1 MKIKA
6 ILLLSI
12 FMILAGCGNQG
23 GDTTKEAETNARAES
38 VDREFG
44 GQSVYD
50 LPKEQFSE
58 SAIDMLMDCGLADD
72 DIARLEKEI
81 IPKESPESGPYRDIS
96 GKEIADIWLEQLE
109 PGIFE
114 VSCTPD
120 NPSIWL
126 DAGHE
131 MILFSS
137 SRAIT
142 DDGDEELYLTGADG
156 NGLWRLTNNDW
167 HDYDP
172 DWSANRSRI
181 VFRAGYLEDYDL
193 FTMDID
199 GTNIQRLTDNTR
211 SDVHPS
217 WSPDG
222 SKIVFSS
229 NRDGDY
235 DVYTMNADGSNI
247 QQLTQNEE
255 AELGPD
261 WSPDSSKIAFISNND
276 GDHEIYTMSSDG
288 GNIQQL
294 TDNDWRDWNPSWSPD
309 GTAIA
314 FVSDQDG
321 DGQIY
326 TMNADGTNIKQ
337 LTRGKDAH
345 YPAWSPDG
353 SMITFQSHYVVDR
366 VAYSMI
372 FTMKS
377 DGTNIQSLFDKTQD
391 DWSYSSSEWVTQTV
405 AQPRITT
412 DPAGPIETPTVTITP
427 ATSTVLAPNP
437 KHPIQ
442 PLLSNIQMVS
452 PEIGWALDRDASSV
466 LRTEDGGET
475 WLFVTDLDYRYGALS
490 AIDEE
495 TFNYSFGFF
504 DMTAGEQPWGIREYI
519 KEQIVYG
526 AEPVLVDW
534 HFLDE
539 MNFWVA
545 VEIHVKVGGLRGIYR
560 THDGGVSWESLW
572 LECDMG
578 YLFSG
583 ILMVDGKTGWVSSH
597 RWYYEENDYEKR
609 WVIYKTING
618 GNTWAPKQLP
628 APTDPLADQAD
639 TCNSKIHKIGT
650 TDLLQI
656 IVTCWDEQGQHI
668 GRWYYKSRLAGQSWR
683 NWLMEGDV
691 FFLNAS
697 AGWRSI
703 NQDDGTTIIE
713 RTNNGGAT
721 WEEMGILPAQG
732 AFQFWNEQEGW
743 ALARNDQ
750 GSVLW
755 ITADGGST
763 WEEKETFPSEASL
776 TFIDRNHGW
785 AYEEPDLWRTRD
797 GGETWQEYQ
806 PAVIAT
812 HLELTSVHMINEKD
826 GWGIR
831 DVSWSNDADVF
842 ITKDGGNTWREVTPP
857 EGQSETTRS
866 GVIGDFYDAKH
877 GWILFTYEEGTSC
890 RGIKSDLSVWYTS
903 DGGQSWRISE
913 SFEVELNYVDD
924 YINCDATLDM
934 VDADTGWMQISNRAA
949 RSADQYNNYF
959 YRTTDGGATWNL
971 VTPHWCEDSCRTNFP
986 LSNLVFLDD
995 LNGWLLED
1003 GGQSDIYESSPGFY
1017 VFYENSPRYY
1027 ITSDGGFEWI
1037 VRVLDPPLDNPQLL
1051 TDSDHCTMHDLNLL
1065 SKQVARFYLRCV
1077 VGDENAEEIQV
1088 TGYLYA
1094 TDDGGKT
1101 WYTNMLFQENL
1112 AEYEISR
1119 RQWPQLFFFDAD
1131 RGLLL
1136 GREIWRT
1143 EDGGITWIQINTVAW
1158 DGQFSFIDW
1167 QRGWAVA
1174 KGTSSEKALVYTT
1187 NGGGTWEILR
1197 ALEVYQD

>member
-12 FMILAGCGNQG
+12 FMILAGCGSQS
-23 GDTTKEAETNARAES
+23 GDTTKEAEDADS
-38 VDREFG
+38 EFA

-50 LPKEQFSE
+50 LPNEQFSE

-72 DIARLEKEI
+72 DIAKLEKEI
-81 IPKESPESGPYRDIS
+81 LPKESPESGPYIDIS
-96 GKEIADIWLEQLE
+96 GKEIADISFEQLE
-109 PGIFE
+109 PEIFE

-131 MILFSS
+131 MIVYASS
-137 SRAIT
+137 YASN
-142 DDGDEELYLTGADG
+142 DDGDSELYLIGADG

-167 HDYDP
+167 HDCDP

-181 VFRAGYLEDYDL
+181 VFIAGSLGDYDI

-199 GTNIQRLTDNTR
+199 GTNIQRLTDNAWN
-211 SDVHPS
+211 DVDPS

-222 SKIVFSS
+222 SMLVFASDQ
-229 NRDGDY
+229 DGDY
-235 DVYTMNADGSNI
+235 DIYSMNADGSNI

-255 AELGPD
+255 HELDPD
-261 WSPDSSKIAFISNND
+261 WSPDGSKIVFISDND
-276 GDHEIYTMSSDG
+276 GDHEIFTMNTDG

-294 TDNDWRDWNPSWSPD
+294 TDNDRDDRQPSWSPD
-309 GTAIA
+309 GTKIA
-314 FVSDQDG
+314 FLSDLDRNRE
-321 DGQIY
+321 IF
-326 TMNADGTNIKQ
+326 TMNADGSNINR
-337 LTRGKDAH
+337 LTFTGRRVA

-353 SMITFQSHYVVDR
+353 SIITFQSHYVVDR
-366 VAYSMI
+366 VAYSML

-377 DGTNIQSLFDKTQD
+377 DGTNIQSLFDKTQH
-391 DWSYSSSEWVTQTV
+391 DWSYTSSEWVTQTV

-412 DPAGPIETPTVTITP
+412 DLAVPVETPTVTITP
-427 ATSTVLAPNP
+427 TTSTVYKPATR
-437 KHPIQ
+437 HPIQ
-442 PLLSNIQMVS
+442 PLLADIQMVS

-475 WLFVTDLDYRYGALS
+475 WLFVIDLDYRYGALS

-560 THDGGVSWESLW
+560 THDGGASWESLW

-583 ILMVDGKTGWVSSH
+583 ILMVDEKTGWVSSH

-618 GNTWAPKQLP
+618 GDTWAPKQLP
-628 APTDPLADQAD
+628 APTDPLADQVD
-639 TCNSKIHKIGT
+639 TCNSRLHKTGAN
-650 TDLLQI
+650 DLLQI
-656 IVTCWDEQGQHI
+656 IVTCWDEQGQKI

-703 NQDDGTTIIE
+703 NQDDGTAIIE
-713 RTNNGGAT
+713 RTNDGGAT
-721 WEEMGILPAQG
+721 WDEMGILPGQG
-732 AFQFWNEQEGW
+732 AFQFWDEQAGW
-743 ALARNDQ
+743 ALARNGQ
-750 GSVLW
+750 VSVLW

-797 GGETWQEYQ
+797 GGETWQEYL

-812 HLELTSVHMINEKD
+812 HLELTSVHMINEKE

-831 DVSWSNDADVF
+831 SVPWSNEASVY
-842 ITKDGGNTWREVTPP
+842 ITKDGGNTWRDVTPP
-857 EGQSETTRS
+857 KGQSGMNRS

-877 GWILFTYEEGTSC
+877 GWILFTYEDGTSC
-890 RGIKSDLSVWYTS
+890 RGIKSDLNVWYTS

-913 SFEVELNYVDD
+913 SFEVDINYVDD
-924 YINCDATLDM
+924 YIDCDASLDM
-934 VDADTGWMQISNRAA
+934 VDADTGWLHISNRAA
-949 RSADQYNNYF
+949 SSADQYNNFF

-971 VTPHWCEDSCRTNFP
+971 VTPHWCEDSCRTHFP

-995 LNGWLLED
+995 RNGWLLE
-1003 GGQSDIYESSPGFY
+1003 GGGHGDFGESPPKFHT
-1017 VFYENSPRYY
+1017 
-1027 ITSDGGFEWI
+1027 TSDGGYEWS
-1037 VRVLDPPLDNPQLL
+1037 VRELDPPLDNPQLL
-1051 TDSDHCTMHDLNLL
+1051 TDSDYCTTHDLNLL
-1065 SKQVARFYLRCV
+1065 SEQVARFYVRCFV
-1077 VGDENAEEIQV
+1077 ADDNSEEVQV

-1094 TDDGGKT
+1094 TDDGGNT
-1101 WYTNMLFQENL
+1101 WYTNTLFQEAL
-1112 AEYEISR
+1112 YEYELSR
-1119 RQWPQLFFFDAD
+1119 KQWPKLVFFDAD

-1174 KGTSSEKALVYTT
+1174 KGNGIERALVYTT
-1187 NGGGTWEILR
+1187 NGGGTWEIIR